1 MNSAANVA
9 DMRISAERLWD
20 SLMQMAKIGATPKGG
35 VKRLTL
41 TDLDRQ
47 SRDLFVCWCKDAGLS
62 VGVDGVGSIF
72 ARRRAR
78 NDGLPPVVAGS
89 HLDTQPS
96 GGRFDGCYGVMA
108 ALEVARTLND
118 RGIQTESPFE
128 VAMWTNEEGSRF
140 LPVMGAS
147 GAFAGVHALDEVL
160 GARDLDGVA
169 FGDALRAIG
178 YAGAMPVG
186 GRPLAAYFEAHI
198 EQGPILENTGNT
210 VGVVTGALGQRWFEV
225 TVSGMDAHAGPTPMH
240 LRRDAL
246 LGASYLVQEVNRLGR
261 ATEHSRGT
269 VGMIVNRPNSRNVVP
284 GETVFSVDF
293 RDTGV
298 AGLDRM
304 ELGLRAAA
312 GRIAAEYRLGIDVR
326 QTIFFP
332 PCHFDQACVA
342 AVRDSA
348 QRLGYAHMD
357 IVSGAGHDA
366 VHIAGVAPT
375 AMIFVPCEGGISHN
389 EIENAKPEDLAAGCN
404 VLLQAV
410 LAKAGLG
417 AG

>member
-1 MNSAANVA
+1 MNAEI
-9 DMRISAERLWD
+9 RINAERLWD
-20 SLMQMAKIGATPKGG
+20 SLMDMAKIGATPKGG

-41 TDLDRQ
+41 TDVDRQ
-47 SRDLFVCWCKDAGLS
+47 GRDQFVSWCKAAGLS
-62 VGVDGVGSIF
+62 VTVDGVGNIF
-72 ARRRAR
+72 ARRAGCD
-78 NDGLPPVVAGS
+78 NALPPVVSGS

-108 ALEVARTLND
+108 ALEVARSLND
-118 RGIQTESPFE
+118 HGVETDLPYE

-147 GAFAGVHALDEVL
+147 GAFAGAHTVEEILA
-160 GARDLDGVA
+160 GRDLDGVS

-178 YAGAMPVG
+178 YAGTTPVG
-186 GRPLAAYFEAHI
+186 GRRLGAYFEAHI
-198 EQGPILENTGNT
+198 EQGPLLENTGNI
-210 VGVVTGALGQRWFEV
+210 VGVVTGTLGQRWFEV
-225 TVSGMDAHAGPTPMH
+225 TVRGMDAHAGPTPMH

-246 LGASYLVQEVNRLGR
+246 FGASFLIQEVNRLAK

-269 VGMIVNRPNSRNVVP
+269 VGMILNRTNSRNVVP
-284 GETVFSVDF
+284 GETVFSIDF
-293 RDTGV
+293 RDTEV

-304 ELGLRAAA
+304 EQGIRATAQ
-312 GRIAAEYRLGIDVR
+312 RISGEQRLEIDIR
-326 QTIFFP
+326 QTVFFP
-332 PCHFDQACVA
+332 PCHFDASCVA
-342 AVRDSA
+342 AVRA
-348 QRLGYAHMD
+348 GAVRLGYRNMD

-366 VHIAGVAPT
+366 VHIAGIAPT

-410 LAKAGLG
+410 LEKAG
-417 AG
+417 

>member
-1 MNSAANVA
+1 MSA
-9 DMRISAERLWD
+9 DSRIDPERLWG
-20 SLMQMAKIGATPKGG
+20 SLMDMAKIGATPKGG

-47 SRDLFVCWCKDAGLS
+47 GRDRFVAWCKQAGLAVS
-62 VGVDGVGSIF
+62 VDGVGNIF
-72 ARRRAR
+72 ARRAGR
-78 NDGLPPVVAGS
+78 NNALPPVVSGS

-118 RGIQTESPFE
+118 RGIETEAPFE

-147 GAFAGVHALDEVL
+147 GAFAGAHTVEEILS
-160 GARDLDGVA
+160 ARDLDGVS

-178 YAGAMPVG
+178 YAGTTPVG
-186 GRPLAAYFEAHI
+186 ARKLGAYFEAHI
-198 EQGPILENTGNT
+198 EQGPLLENTGNS

-225 TVSGMDAHAGPTPMH
+225 TVRGMDAHAGPTPMH

-246 LGASYLVQEVNRLGR
+246 LGTSFMIQEVNRLAR
-261 ATEHSRGT
+261 VNEHARGT
-269 VGMIVNRPNSRNVVP
+269 VGMIINRPNSRNVVP
-284 GETVFSVDF
+284 GETVFSIDF
-293 RDTGV
+293 RDTEV

-304 ELGLRAAA
+304 EQGIRAAA
-312 GRIAAEYRLGIDVR
+312 QRIAGEQGLEIDIR
-326 QTIFFP
+326 QTVFFP
-332 PCHFDQACVA
+332 PCRFDAGCVA
-342 AVRDSA
+342 AVRA
-348 QRLGYAHMD
+348 GAGRLGYRHMD

-366 VHIAGVAPT
+366 VHIASVAPT

-410 LAKAGLG
+410 LAQAG
-417 AG
+417 

>member
-1 MNSAANVA
+1 MSA
-9 DMRISAERLWD
+9 DIRIDGGRLWG
-20 SLMQMAKIGATPKGG
+20 SLMDMAKIGATPKGG

-47 SRDLFVCWCKDAGLS
+47 GRDRFVGWCKEAGLS
-62 VGVDGVGSIF
+62 ISVDGVGNIF
-72 ARRRAR
+72 ARRAGR
-78 NDGLPPVVAGS
+78 NNALPPVVSGS

-118 RGIQTESPFE
+118 HRTQTEAPFE
-128 VAMWTNEEGSRF
+128 IAMWTNEEGSRF

-147 GAFAGVHALDEVL
+147 GAFAGVHTVEEVL
-160 GARDLDGVA
+160 AARDLDGVS

-178 YAGAMPVG
+178 YAGAAPVG
-186 GRPLAAYFEAHI
+186 RRKLGAYFEAHI

-225 TVSGMDAHAGPTPMH
+225 TVGGMDAHAGPTPMH

-246 LGASYLVQEVNRLGR
+246 YGASFLIQEVNRLGK

-269 VGMIVNRPNSRNVVP
+269 VGMILNRPNSRNVVP

-293 RDTGV
+293 RDTEV

-304 ELGLRAAA
+304 EQGLRAAA
-312 GRIAAEYRLGIDVR
+312 RKTASDQGLGIDIR
-326 QTIFFP
+326 QTVFFP
-332 PCHFDQACVA
+332 PCHFDRSCVG
-342 AVRDSA
+342 AVRTGA
-348 QRLGYAHMD
+348 ERLGYKHMD

-410 LAKAGLG
+410 LARSG
-417 AG
+417 

>member
-1 MNSAANVA
+1 MNATIQPA
-9 DMRISAERLWD
+9 DMRINAERLWG
-20 SLMQMAKIGATPKGG
+20 SLMEMAKIGATPKGG

-47 SRDLFVCWCKDAGLS
+47 GRDLFVSWCKAAGLA
-62 VGVDGVGSIF
+62 VTVDGVGNLF
-72 ARRRAR
+72 ARRAGR
-78 NDGLPPVVAGS
+78 NDGLPPVVSGS

-118 RGIQTESPFE
+118 HGMHTEAPFE
-128 VAMWTNEEGSRF
+128 VAMWTNEEGTRF
-140 LPVMGAS
+140 LPVMGGS
-147 GAFAGVHALDEVL
+147 GAFT
-160 GARDLDGVA
+160 GAYTLEEILASPDPDGVS
-169 FGDALRAIG
+169 FGDALRAID
-178 YAGAMPVG
+178 YAGKTPVG
-186 GRPLAAYFEAHI
+186 GRKLGAYFEAHI
-198 EQGPILENTGNT
+198 EQGPLLENAGNT

-225 TVSGMDAHAGPTPMH
+225 TVRGMDAHAGPTPMH

-246 LGASYLVQEVNRLGR
+246 FGASFLIQEVNRL
-261 ATEHSRGT
+261 AKVTEHSRGT

-284 GETVFSVDF
+284 GETVFSIDF
-293 RDTGV
+293 RDAVV

-304 ELGLRAAA
+304 EQGIRLAAQRISAEQGL
-312 GRIAAEYRLGIDVR
+312 EIDMR

-332 PCHFDQACVA
+332 PCHFNAGCVA
-342 AVRDSA
+342 AVRA
-348 QRLGYAHMD
+348 GAERLGYRHMD

-389 EIENAKPEDLAAGCN
+389 EIENATPEDLAAGCN

-410 LAKAGLG
+410 LSKAG
-417 AG
+417 

>member
-1 MNSAANVA
+1 MNAASKPA
-9 DMRISAERLWD
+9 DIRINAERLWA
-20 SLMQMAKIGATPKGG
+20 SLMEMAKIGATPKGG

-47 SRDLFVCWCKDAGLS
+47 ARDLFDSWCRAAGLA
-62 VGVDGVGSIF
+62 VTVDGVGSMF

-78 NDGLPPVVAGS
+78 RDAAPPVVSGS

-118 RGIQTESPFE
+118 HGIETELPYE
-128 VAMWTNEEGSRF
+128 IAMWTNEEGSRF

-147 GAFAGVHALDEVL
+147 GAFAGVHTVKEIHAACDAE
-160 GARDLDGVA
+160 GIS
-169 FGDALRAIG
+169 FGDALNAIG
-178 YAGAMPVG
+178 YAGAAPVG

-198 EQGPILENTGNT
+198 EQGPVLENTGNT

-225 TVSGMDAHAGPTPMH
+225 TLSGMDAHAGPTPMH

-246 LGASYLVQEVNRLGR
+246 LGASYLIQEVNRLAK

-284 GETVFSVDF
+284 GETAFSVDF
-293 RDTGV
+293 RDTGI
-298 AGLDRM
+298 AGLERM
-304 ELGLRAAA
+304 EQGLRAAA
-312 GRIAAEYRLGIDVR
+312 ARIAQELGLGIAIR
-326 QTIFFP
+326 QTVYFP
-332 PCHFDQACVA
+332 PCDFDQTCVA
-342 AVRDSA
+342 AVRVA
-348 QRLGYAHMD
+348 AAGLGYRHMD

-389 EIENAKPEDLAAGCN
+389 ETENAKPEDLAAGCN
-404 VLLQAV
+404 VLLRAV
-410 LAKAGLG
+410 LTKAG
-417 AG
+417 

>member
-1 MNSAANVA
+1 MNAGTKPTDLRINA
-9 DMRISAERLWD
+9 DRLWD
-20 SLMQMAKIGATPKGG
+20 ALMQMAKIGATPKGG

-47 SRDLFVCWCKDAGLS
+47 GRDLFIAWCKAAGLA
-62 VGVDGVGSIF
+62 VTVDGVGSIF
-72 ARRRAR
+72 ARRRGRKDAA
-78 NDGLPPVVAGS
+78 PPVVSGS

-118 RGIQTESPFE
+118 HGIETDAPFE
-128 VAMWTNEEGSRF
+128 IAMWTNEEGARF

-147 GAFAGVHALDEVL
+147 GAFAGTHTVEEILSAADM
-160 GARDLDGVA
+160 DGVS

-178 YAGAMPVG
+178 YAGAAPVG

-198 EQGPILENTGNT
+198 EQGPLLENTGNS

-246 LGASYLVQEVNRLGR
+246 LGASFLIQEVNRLGK

-298 AGLDRM
+298 PGLDRM
-304 ELGLRAAA
+304 EQGLRAAA
-312 GRIAAEYRLGIDVR
+312 GRIAAELSLGIGIR
-326 QTIFFP
+326 QTVFFP
-332 PCHFDQACVA
+332 PCHFDEVCVA
-342 AVRDSA
+342 AVRA
-348 QRLGYAHMD
+348 GAARLGYRHMD

-366 VHIAGVAPT
+366 VYIARVAPT

-389 EIENAKPEDLAAGCN
+389 ETENAKPEDLAAGCN

-410 LAKAGLG
+410 LAKAG
-417 AG
+417 

>member
-1 MNSAANVA
+1 MNPASRPAGI
-9 DMRISAERLWD
+9 RINAERLWG
-20 SLMQMAKIGATPKGG
+20 SLMEMAKIGATPKGG

-47 SRDLFVCWCKDAGLS
+47 SRDLFVAWCKAAGLS
-62 VGVDGVGSIF
+62 VSVDGVGSIF
-72 ARRRAR
+72 ARRRGR
-78 NDGLPPVVAGS
+78 NAAAPPVVSGS

-118 RGIQTESPFE
+118 RGIETDAPFE

-147 GAFAGVHALDEVL
+147 GAFAGLHTVQEIRDARDAEGISFGAALD
-160 GARDLDGVA
+160 
-169 FGDALRAIG
+169 AIG
-178 YAGAMPVG
+178 YAGAAPVG

-198 EQGPILENTGNT
+198 EQGPLLENTGHT

-246 LGASYLVQEVNRLGR
+246 FGASFLIQEVNRLAK
-261 ATEHSRGT
+261 ATEQSRGT

-293 RDTGV
+293 RDTGI

-304 ELGLRAAA
+304 EQGLRAAA
-312 GRIAAEYRLGIDVR
+312 ARIATEQGLAIDIR
-326 QTIFFP
+326 QTVFFP
-332 PCHFDQACVA
+332 PCHFDQTCVA
-342 AVRDSA
+342 AVRDGASA
-348 QRLGYAHMD
+348 LGYRHMD

-366 VHIAGVAPT
+366 VYIAGVAPT

-389 EIENAKPEDLAAGCN
+389 EIENATPEDLAAGCN

-410 LAKAGLG
+410 LAKAG
-417 AG
+417 

>member
-1 MNSAANVA
+1 MSA
-9 DMRISAERLWD
+9 DIRIDAERLWD
-20 SLMQMAKIGATPKGG
+20 SLMEMAKIGATPKGG

-41 TDLDRQ
+41 TELDRQ
-47 SRDLFVCWCKDAGLS
+47 GRDRFAGWCREAGLVVS
-62 VGVDGVGSIF
+62 VDGVGNMF
-72 ARRRAR
+72 ARRAGR
-78 NDGLPPVVAGS
+78 NAALPPVVSGS

-118 RGIQTESPFE
+118 RGIATEAPFE
-128 VAMWTNEEGSRF
+128 VAMWTNEEGARF

-147 GAFAGVHALDEVL
+147 GAFAGVHTVEEILAGTDP
-160 GARDLDGVA
+160 DGVT

-178 YAGAMPVG
+178 YAGEAPVG
-186 GRPLAAYFEAHI
+186 GRALGAYFEAHI
-198 EQGPILENTGNT
+198 EQGPILENTGSS
-210 VGVVTGALGQRWFEV
+210 VGVVTGALGQRWFEL
-225 TVSGMDAHAGPTPMH
+225 TVRGMDAHAGPTPMH

-246 LGASYLVQEVNRLGR
+246 YGASFLIQEVNRL
-261 ATEHSRGT
+261 AKLTEHSRGT

-293 RDTGV
+293 RDTDV
-298 AGLDRM
+298 SGLDRM
-304 ELGLRAAA
+304 EQGLRAAA
-312 GRIAAEYRLGIDVR
+312 GRIGQEQGLAIDIR
-326 QTIFFP
+326 QTVFFP
-332 PCHFDQACVA
+332 PCHFDQNCVA
-342 AVRDSA
+342 AVRA
-348 QRLGYAHMD
+348 GALRLGYKHMD

-366 VHIAGVAPT
+366 VYIAGIAPT

-410 LAKAGLG
+410 LAQAG
-417 AG
+417 

>member
-1 MNSAANVA
+1 MSA
-9 DMRISAERLWD
+9 DIRINAGRLWA
-20 SLMQMAKIGATPKGG
+20 SLMDMAKIGATPKGG

-41 TDLDRQ
+41 TEPDRQ
-47 SRDLFVCWCKDAGLS
+47 GRDRFVGWCKEAGLA
-62 VGVDGVGSIF
+62 VNVDGVGNIF
-72 ARRRAR
+72 ARRAGR
-78 NDGLPPVVAGS
+78 NNALPPVVSGS

-96 GGRFDGCYGVMA
+96 GGRFDGCFGVMA
-108 ALEVARTLND
+108 ALEVARTLID
-118 RGIQTESPFE
+118 RGIQTEAPFE
-128 VAMWTNEEGSRF
+128 IAMWTNEEGSRF

-147 GAFAGVHALDEVL
+147 GAFAGVHTVEEILA
-160 GARDLDGVA
+160 ARDLDGVS

-178 YAGAMPVG
+178 YAGATPVG
-186 GRPLAAYFEAHI
+186 GRKLGAYFEAHI
-198 EQGPILENTGNT
+198 EQGPLLENTGNS

-225 TVSGMDAHAGPTPMH
+225 TVRGMDAHAGPTPMH

-246 LGASYLVQEVNRLGR
+246 YGASFLIQEVNRL
-261 ATEHSRGT
+261 AKLTEHSRGT

-284 GETVFSVDF
+284 GETVFSIDF
-293 RDTGV
+293 RDTEV

-304 ELGLRAAA
+304 EQGIRAAA
-312 GRIAAEYRLGIDVR
+312 QRIASEQGLEIDLR
-326 QTIFFP
+326 QTVFFP
-332 PCHFDQACVA
+332 PCHFDGSCVA
-342 AVRDSA
+342 AVRSGA
-348 QRLGYAHMD
+348 QRLGYRHMD

-410 LAKAGLG
+410 LAQAG
-417 AG
+417 

>member
-1 MNSAANVA
+1 MNAASKPA
-9 DMRISAERLWD
+9 EIRINAERLWD
-20 SLMQMAKIGATPKGG
+20 TLMQMAKIGATPKGG

-47 SRDLFVCWCKDAGLS
+47 SRDLFALWCRQAGLAVS
-62 VGVDGVGSIF
+62 VDGVGSMF
-72 ARRRAR
+72 ARRAGR
-78 NDGLPPVVAGS
+78 NDAAPPVVSGS

-118 RGIQTESPFE
+118 HGIQTDTPFE

-147 GAFAGVHALDEVL
+147 GAFAGVHTVEEILA
-160 GARDLDGVA
+160 GRDSDGIS

-186 GRPLAAYFEAHI
+186 GRPLTAYFEAHI
-198 EQGPILENTGNT
+198 EQGPLLENTGNV
-210 VGVVTGALGQRWFEV
+210 VGVVTGALGQRWFEI

-246 LGASYLVQEVNRLGR
+246 LGASFLIQEVNRLGK

-293 RDTGV
+293 RDTDV
-298 AGLDRM
+298 SGLDRM
-304 ELGLRAAA
+304 EQGLRAAA
-312 GRIAAEYRLGIDVR
+312 ARIAQEHGLGIDIR
-326 QTIFFP
+326 QTVFFP
-332 PCHFDQACVA
+332 PCHFDQKCVA
-342 AVRDSA
+342 AVRDGA
-348 QRLGYAHMD
+348 ERLGYRHMD

-366 VHIAGVAPT
+366 VYIAGVAPT

-410 LAKAGLG
+410 LAKAG
-417 AG
+417 

>member
-1 MNSAANVA
+1 MSAEI
-9 DMRISAERLWD
+9 RIDPERLWG
-20 SLMQMAKIGATPKGG
+20 SLMDMAKIGATPKGG

-41 TDLDRQ
+41 TDPDRQ
-47 SRDLFVCWCKDAGLS
+47 GRDRFVGWCKEAGLAVS
-62 VGVDGVGSIF
+62 IDGVGNIF
-72 ARRRAR
+72 ARRAGR
-78 NDGLPPVVAGS
+78 NNALPPVVSGS

-118 RGIQTESPFE
+118 RRIETEAPFE

-147 GAFAGVHALDEVL
+147 GAFAGAHTVEEILS
-160 GARDLDGVA
+160 ARDLDGVS

-178 YAGAMPVG
+178 YAGTAPVG
-186 GRPLAAYFEAHI
+186 GRKLGAYFEAHI
-198 EQGPILENTGNT
+198 EQGPLLENTGNS

-225 TVSGMDAHAGPTPMH
+225 TVRGMDAHAGPTPMH

-246 LGASYLVQEVNRLGR
+246 LGTSFIIQEVNRLAR
-261 ATEHSRGT
+261 VNEHARGT
-269 VGMIVNRPNSRNVVP
+269 VGMIINRPNSRNVVP
-284 GETVFSVDF
+284 GETVFSIDF
-293 RDTGV
+293 RDTEV

-304 ELGLRAAA
+304 EQGIRAAA
-312 GRIAAEYRLGIDVR
+312 QRISGEHGLEIDIR
-326 QTIFFP
+326 QTVFFP
-332 PCHFDQACVA
+332 PCRFDAGCVA
-342 AVRDSA
+342 AVRA
-348 QRLGYAHMD
+348 GAGRLGYRHMD

-366 VHIAGVAPT
+366 VHIASVAPT

-410 LAKAGLG
+410 LAQAG
-417 AG
+417 

>member
-1 MNSAANVA
+1 MSADIQIN
-9 DMRISAERLWD
+9 AERLWG
-20 SLMQMAKIGATPKGG
+20 SLMDMAKIGATPKGG

-41 TDLDRQ
+41 TELDRQ
-47 SRDLFVCWCKDAGLS
+47 GRDQFVGWCKEAGL
-62 VGVDGVGSIF
+62 VVTVDGVGNIF
-72 ARRRAR
+72 ARRAGRDNA
-78 NDGLPPVVAGS
+78 LPPVVSGS

-118 RGIQTESPFE
+118 HGVQTEAPFE

-147 GAFAGVHALDEVL
+147 GAFAGVHTVEEVL
-160 GARDLDGVA
+160 AGRDLDGVT

-178 YAGAMPVG
+178 YAGTAPVG
-186 GRPLAAYFEAHI
+186 GRKLGAYFEAHI
-198 EQGPILENTGNT
+198 EQGPLLENTGNT

-225 TVSGMDAHAGPTPMH
+225 TVTGMDAHAGPTPMQ

-246 LGASYLVQEVNRLGR
+246 LGASFLIQEVNRLGK
-261 ATEHSRGT
+261 ATEHARGT

-284 GETVFSVDF
+284 GETVISVDF
-293 RDTGV
+293 RDTDV
-298 AGLDRM
+298 SGLDRM
-304 ELGLRAAA
+304 EQGLRAAA
-312 GRIAAEYRLGIDVR
+312 AGIAAEHKLGIAIR

-332 PCHFDQACVA
+332 PCHFDRNCVA
-342 AVRDSA
+342 AVRDGA
-348 QRLGYAHMD
+348 QRLGYKHMD

-366 VHIAGVAPT
+366 VYVARVAPT

-389 EIENAKPEDLAAGCN
+389 EIENAKPEDVAAGCN

-410 LAKAGLG
+410 LAQAG
-417 AG
+417 

>member
-1 MNSAANVA
+1 MSKNL
-9 DMRISAERLWD
+9 RINATRLWD

-47 SRDLFVCWCKDAGLS
+47 ARDLFVAWCKQAGLAVS
-62 VGVDGVGSIF
+62 VDGVGNIF
-72 ARRRAR
+72 ARRRGREA
-78 NDGLPPVVAGS
+78 GAAPVVSGS

-108 ALEVARTLND
+108 ALEVARSLND
-118 RGIQTESPFE
+118 HAVETALPFE

-147 GAFAGVHALDEVL
+147 GAFAGVHTVEEIHC
-160 GARDLDGVA
+160 ARDLEGVS

-178 YAGAMPVG
+178 YAGAAPVG
-186 GRPLAAYFEAHI
+186 GRALAAYFEAHI
-198 EQGPILENTGNT
+198 EQGPLLENTGNT
-210 VGVVTGALGQRWFEV
+210 IGVVTGALGQRWFEL
-225 TVSGMDAHAGPTPMH
+225 TVAGMDAHAGPTPMH

-246 LGASYLVQEVNRLGR
+246 LGASYLIQEVNRL
-261 ATEHSRGT
+261 AKVTEHARGT
-269 VGMIVNRPNSRNVVP
+269 VGMLVNRPNSRNVVP

-304 ELGLRAAA
+304 EQGLRAAA
-312 GRIAAEYRLGIDVR
+312 ARIAAEQHLEIDLR
-326 QTIFFP
+326 QTVFFP
-332 PCHFDQACVA
+332 PCHFDRDCVA
-342 AVRDSA
+342 AVRDA
-348 QRLGYAHMD
+348 VQRLGYPHMD

-366 VHIAGVAPT
+366 VYIAGVAPT

-410 LAKAGLG
+410 LTKAG
-417 AG
+417 

>member
-1 MNSAANVA
+1 MNATSKSTGL
-9 DMRISAERLWD
+9 RINGERLWG
-20 SLMQMAKIGATPKGG
+20 SLMEMAKIGATRKGG

-41 TDLDRQ
+41 TDLDGQ
-47 SRDLFVCWCKDAGLS
+47 SRALFASWCEAAGLTVS
-62 VGVDGVGSIF
+62 VDAVGSMF
-72 ARRRAR
+72 ARRRGR
-78 NDGLPPVVAGS
+78 NAAAPAVVAGS

-118 RGIQTESPFE
+118 GGIETELPFE

-147 GAFAGVHALDEVL
+147 GAFAGVHTVEEILA
-160 GARDLDGVA
+160 ARDAEGII

-178 YAGAMPVG
+178 YAGKTPVG

-198 EQGPILENTGNT
+198 EQGPLLENTGNV

-225 TVSGMDAHAGPTPMH
+225 TVTGMDAHAGPTPMH

-246 LGASYLVQEVNRLGR
+246 LGASYLIQEVNRLAR

-269 VGMIVNRPNSRNVVP
+269 VGMMLNRPNSRNVVP
-284 GETVFSVDF
+284 GECVFSVDF

-298 AGLDRM
+298 PGLDRM
-304 ELGLRAAA
+304 EQGLRAAA
-312 GRIAAEYRLGIDVR
+312 DRIAAEQRLSMDIR
-326 QTIFFP
+326 QTVFFP
-332 PCHFDQACVA
+332 PCHFDAGCVA
-342 AVRDSA
+342 AVRA
-348 QRLGYAHMD
+348 GAERLGYRHMD

-389 EIENAKPEDLAAGCN
+389 ETENAKPEDLAAGCN

-410 LAKAGLG
+410 LEKAG
-417 AG
+417 

>member
-1 MNSAANVA
+1 MGAAA
-9 DMRISAERLWD
+9 KATDMRIDAERLWD

-41 TDLDRQ
+41 TDLDREA
-47 SRDLFVCWCKDAGLS
+47 RELFVSWCKAAGLAVS
-62 VGVDGVGSIF
+62 VDGVGNIF
-72 ARRRAR
+72 ARRSGRVA
-78 NDGLPPVVAGS
+78 GAPPVVSGS

-108 ALEVARTLND
+108 ALEVARSLND
-118 RGIQTESPFE
+118 RGIETELPFE
-128 VAMWTNEEGSRF
+128 IAMWTNEEGSRF

-147 GAFAGVHALDEVL
+147 GAFAGVHTVEEILS
-160 GARDLDGVA
+160 ARDVDGFA

-178 YAGAMPVG
+178 YAGAAPVG

-210 VGVVTGALGQRWFEV
+210 IGVVSGALGQRWFEV
-225 TVSGMDAHAGPTPMH
+225 TVGGMDAHAGPTPMH

-246 LGASYLVQEVNRLGR
+246 LGASFLIQEVNRLGQG
-261 ATEHSRGT
+261 TEHSRGT
-269 VGMIVNRPNSRNVVP
+269 VGMIANRPNSRNVVP

-293 RDTGV
+293 RDTDV

-304 ELGLRAAA
+304 EQGLRAAGA
-312 GRIAAEYRLGIDVR
+312 RIAAEQHLDIGIR

-332 PCHFDQACVA
+332 PCRFDHTCVA
-342 AVRDSA
+342 AVREGA
-348 QRLGYAHMD
+348 ARLGYRHMD

-366 VHIAGVAPT
+366 VYIARVAPT

-410 LAKAGLG
+410 LDKAGS
-417 AG
+417 

>member
-1 MNSAANVA
+1 MNAAA
-9 DMRISAERLWD
+9 KATDLRINGERLWD
-20 SLMQMAKIGATPKGG
+20 ALMQMAKIGATPKGG

-41 TDLDRQ
+41 TELDRQ
-47 SRDLFVCWCKDAGLS
+47 GRDQFVGWCKEAGLAVS
-62 VGVDGVGSIF
+62 VDGVGNIF
-72 ARRRAR
+72 ARRTGR
-78 NDGLPPVVAGS
+78 NNALPSVVSGS

-108 ALEVARTLND
+108 ALEVARSLND
-118 RGIQTESPFE
+118 RGIQTEAPFE

-147 GAFAGVHALDEVL
+147 GAFAGVHAVEEILA
-160 GARDLDGVA
+160 GRDAEGVS

-178 YAGAMPVG
+178 YAGATPVG
-186 GRPLAAYFEAHI
+186 GRKLGAYFEAHI
-198 EQGPILENTGNT
+198 EQGPLLENTGNT

-225 TVSGMDAHAGPTPMH
+225 TVGGMDAHAGPTPMH

-246 LGASYLVQEVNRLGR
+246 LGASFLIQEVNRLGKG
-261 ATEHSRGT
+261 TEHSRGT

-293 RDTGV
+293 RDTDV
-298 AGLDRM
+298 SGLDRM
-304 ELGLRAAA
+304 EQGLRAAA
-312 GRIAAEYRLGIDVR
+312 ARIAAENKLGIDIR
-326 QTIFFP
+326 QTVFFP
-332 PCHFDQACVA
+332 PCHFDQGCVA
-342 AVRDSA
+342 AVRDGA
-348 QRLGYAHMD
+348 KRLGYRHMD

-366 VHIAGVAPT
+366 VYIAGVAPT

-410 LAKAGLG
+410 LAKAG
-417 AG
+417 

>member
-1 MNSAANVA
+1 MGA
-9 DMRISAERLWD
+9 DIRINAERLWG
-20 SLMQMAKIGATPKGG
+20 SLMEMARIGATPKGG

-41 TDLDRQ
+41 TELDRQ
-47 SRDLFVCWCKDAGLS
+47 SRDLFVSWCKQAGLAVS
-62 VGVDGVGSIF
+62 VDGVGSIF
-72 ARRRAR
+72 ARRRGR
-78 NDGLPPVVAGS
+78 NDAAPPVVSGS

-108 ALEVARTLND
+108 ALEVARSLND
-118 RGIQTESPFE
+118 HGIETAVPFE

-147 GAFAGVHALDEVL
+147 GAFAGVHTVEEILA
-160 GARDLDGVA
+160 GRDSDGVS

-186 GRPLAAYFEAHI
+186 ARPLSAYFEAHI
-198 EQGPILENTGNT
+198 EQGPLLENTGNT

-246 LGASYLVQEVNRLGR
+246 LGTSFLIQEVNRLGK

-293 RDTGV
+293 RDTDV

-304 ELGLRAAA
+304 EQGLRAAA
-312 GRIAAEYRLGIDVR
+312 ARIAAEYKLGIDIR
-326 QTIFFP
+326 QTVFFP
-332 PCHFDQACVA
+332 PCRFDQKCVA
-342 AVRDSA
+342 AVRDGA
-348 QRLGYAHMD
+348 ARLGYRHMD

-366 VHIAGVAPT
+366 VYIAGVAPT

-410 LAKAGLG
+410 LAQAG
-417 AG
+417 

>member
-1 MNSAANVA
+1 MNP
-9 DMRISAERLWD
+9 DLRINGERLWE

-47 SRDLFVCWCKDAGLS
+47 GRDLFVSWCKAAGMS
-62 VGVDGVGSIF
+62 VSIDGVGNIF
-72 ARRRAR
+72 ARRAGR
-78 NDGLPPVVAGS
+78 NNALPPVVSGS

-118 RGIQTESPFE
+118 KGINTEAPFE
-128 VAMWTNEEGSRF
+128 VAVWTNEEGSRF

-147 GAFAGVHALDEVL
+147 GAFAGVHTVEEIRAARDVDGITFGAALD
-160 GARDLDGVA
+160 
-169 FGDALRAIG
+169 AIG
-178 YAGAMPVG
+178 YNGPATVG
-186 GRPLAAYFEAHI
+186 GRKLGAYFEAHI
-198 EQGPILENTGNT
+198 EQGPILENMGKTI
-210 VGVVTGALGQRWFEV
+210 GVLSGALGQRWFDV
-225 TVSGMDAHAGPTPMH
+225 TVTGMDAHAGPTPMN

-246 LGASYLVQEVNRLGR
+246 LGASYLIQEVNRLGKL
-261 ATEHSRGT
+261 TEHSRGT
-269 VGMIVNRPNSRNVVP
+269 VGMIVNRCNSRNVVP

-293 RDTGV
+293 RDTDL

-304 ELGLRAAA
+304 EQGLRVAVA
-312 GRIAAEYRLGIDVR
+312 RIAKELNLGIELQ
-326 QTIFFP
+326 QTVFFP
-332 PCHFDQACVA
+332 PCYFDKDCVA
-342 AVRDSA
+342 AVRA
-348 QRLGYAHMD
+348 GVERLGYSHMD

-366 VHIAGVAPT
+366 VYIARVAPT

-410 LAKAGLG
+410 LAKA
-417 AG
+417 A